1 MRTNNEALECHGVM
15 APCIGTYLE
24 STSSKACE
32 TSASAFPMTLGSSER
47 EAQTEQLSLCCLVAN
62 GWTGRA
68 RLSPLNPKMSHPT
81 RRRSV
86 ESFVCLKYL
95 L

>member
-47 EAQTEQLSLCCLVAN
+47 EAQTE
-62 GWTGRA
+62 
-68 RLSPLNPKMSHPT
+68 
-81 RRRSV
+81 
-86 ESFVCLKYL
+86 
-95 L
+95 